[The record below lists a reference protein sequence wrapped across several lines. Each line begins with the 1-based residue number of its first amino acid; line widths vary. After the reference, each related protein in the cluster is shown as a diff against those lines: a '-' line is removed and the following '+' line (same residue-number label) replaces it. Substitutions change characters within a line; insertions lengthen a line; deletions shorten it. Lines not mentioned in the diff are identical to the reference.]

1 MKGRDF
7 VAAPPVLLATK
18 LCGVETVQE
27 AADRLAKEC
36 LGMPELSLTPSNE
49 TVEMTTSARY
59 RDVPTCYLKHTFTGN
74 VPSNSAFTCAAGV
87 GYATFEG
94 REAPPIPLL
103 ISNGGRTHSGVSRRR
118 VAVID
123 EEKLIN
129 VYAWLGTSEWASLQS
144 VEDVKF
150 VAPVDD
156 EEMIQEMSQKSWGDN
171 VIYGRAESSRRSTV

>member
-1 MKGRDF
+1 
-7 VAAPPVLLATK
+7 
-18 LCGVETVQE
+18 
-27 AADRLAKEC
+27 
-36 LGMPELSLTPSNE
+36 MPELSLTPSNE

-74 VPSNSAFTCAAGV
+74 VPSDSAFTCAVGV

-94 REAPPIPLL
+94 REGPPNGTVGIDGGAGVGLLGGGGRRAPPIPLL
-103 ISNGGRTHSGVSRRR
+103 ISGGGRTHSGVSRRR
-118 VAVID
+118 VAVTD
-123 EEKLIN
+123 EEELIN

-156 EEMIQEMSQKSWGDN
+156 ERLYPPSPALPVWTLE
-171 VIYGRAESSRRSTV
+171 V